1 MSRPG
6 LVIGGYTPDTE
17 GSGPGLTVARPH
29 ADGRLEAV
37 AETTASGPSFVVA
50 HPRLPL
56 LYAVLERAGDGGLAV
71 FADDPGDDPDSA
83 APRLLAEHSSGGSL
97 PCHLA
102 LDPEGEWLAIA
113 NYGDGTVTA
122 YRLGADGM
130 PEPGP
135 LTFPNEGRGPHPDR
149 QEGPHAHQA
158 VFGPGGVLYVT
169 DLGTDEVRRF
179 LPGMR
184 PHPDGPVRLASG
196 SGPRHFLHH
205 DGHWYVTGELDGTV
219 RVYDGEW
226 REAGVVRASGA
237 EGDNLPA
244 HIALS
249 ADGRH
254 LYVTNRG
261 PDTVSVFEV
270 DGPRLTMTAEVPSG
284 GSWPRHFA
292 IDGDRLYVA
301 NQRSDSVAVL
311 ALKDGLP
318 GPAEQALEVGT
329 PSCVLIR

>member
-1 MSRPG
+1 MPRPG
-6 LVIGGYTPDTE
+6 LVIGGYTPDTA
-17 GSGPGLTVARPH
+17 GSGPGLTVARAQ

-37 AETTASGPSFVVA
+37 AETSVSGPSFVAA

-56 LYAVLERAGDGGLAV
+56 LYAVLEREGNGGLAV
-71 FADDPGDDPDSA
+71 FADEA
-83 APRLLAEHSSGGSL
+83 VPRPLAEHSSGGSL

-102 LDPEGEWLAIA
+102 IDPEGRWLAIA

-122 YRLGADGM
+122 YRLGEDGL

-135 LTFPNEGRGPHPDR
+135 LTFPHEGRGPREDR

-158 VFGPGGVLYVT
+158 VFGPDGALYVT

-184 PHPDGPVRLASG
+184 PHPGGPVRLAPG

-205 DGHWYVTGELDGTV
+205 EGHWYVTGELDGTV

-226 REAGVVRASGA
+226 REAGVVRASGDTG
-237 EGDNLPA
+237 ESGGENLPS

-249 ADGRH
+249 GDGRH
-254 LYVTNRG
+254 LYVANRG
-261 PDTVSVFEV
+261 PDTISVFEV
-270 DGPRLTMTAEVPSG
+270 DGPRLTMVAETPAG

-292 IDGDRLYVA
+292 VDGDRLYVA
-301 NQRSDSVAVL
+301 NQRSDAVAML

-318 GPAEQALEVGT
+318 EPAEQALAVGS

>member
-1 MSRPG
+1 MVLGDQHTGHR
-6 LVIGGYTPDTE
+6 
-17 GSGPGLTVARPH
+17 
-29 ADGRLEAV
+29 
-37 AETTASGPSFVVA
+37 PSFRSSSSSTPA
-50 HPRLPL
+50 CGIS
-56 LYAVLERAGDGGLAV
+56 AVRTN
-71 FADDPGDDPDSA
+71 P
-83 APRLLAEHSSGGSL
+83 
-97 PCHLA
+97 
-102 LDPEGEWLAIA
+102 
-113 NYGDGTVTA
+113 
-122 YRLGADGM
+122 
-130 PEPGP
+130 
-135 LTFPNEGRGPHPDR
+135 RGPHPDR

-169 DLGTDEVRRF
+169 DLGTDEMRRF

-226 REAGVVRASGA
+226 REASVVRASGA

-270 DGPRLTMTAEVPSG
+270 DGPRLTMAAEVPSG

-301 NQRSDSVAVL
+301 NQRSDSIAVL